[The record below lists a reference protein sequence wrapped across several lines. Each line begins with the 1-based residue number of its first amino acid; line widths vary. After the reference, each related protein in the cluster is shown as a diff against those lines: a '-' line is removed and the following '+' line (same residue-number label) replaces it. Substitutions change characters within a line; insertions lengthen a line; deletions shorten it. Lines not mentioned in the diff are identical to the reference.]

1 MAGSRA
7 LRGAA
12 SGFAFFL
19 GVLEKIGNRVPQPFV
34 LFCWLFA
41 FVAVASTVADL
52 LGASVAVPGK
62 DQVLDVR
69 GVLSLDGLRYLLGH
83 VITNFI
89 DFPGLGNIFVMVM
102 AVNVAMGSGF
112 LEAGVRWLL
121 SRVPGW
127 GVPYAVAFVAAQG
140 HVFSDA
146 SYFVIAPLGAVAF
159 KATGRNPLAGLIG
172 AYACLQGGYAGGFV
186 IGTLDATYIAIT
198 DAAVQLV
205 PGLPPVDV
213 HIAMNYFFTAAVGVI
228 FPLVGGWLIAHVLE
242 PRLPSREEE
251 PAEHVELA
259 ADQRR
264 GLVVAL
270 TAASAFLVLLALG
283 ALVPGGPF
291 HGSDGT
297 LLSSPLLEN
306 LVAVIG
312 VAFVLVGV
320 VFGLVAGT
328 LTKENSLQVLM
339 TRGMRDI
346 AGPTVVVFVIAQVF
360 GILTWSNLGSVL
372 AIGLADLA
380 KSSHV
385 DGFLALLLMVC
396 VSATLNMVITGGGAL
411 WSLVG
416 PVMVPSL
423 MLLGLSPAVI
433 QAAHRIGDSTTT
445 LITPMSVFL
454 IVLLSM
460 AREYEPGLRLGTLMT
475 RLAIFVVPY
484 FAVWLGVL
492 GIFYFFDLPLGPGAG
507 VELGAR

>member
-1 MAGSRA
+1 M
-7 LRGAA
+7 RGAA
-12 SGFAFFL
+12 KGFASFL
-19 GVLEKIGNRVPQPFV
+19 AVLEKVGNRVPQPFV
-34 LFCWLFA
+34 LFCWLFVL
-41 FVAVASTVADL
+41 VALASTIADV
-52 LGASVAVPGK
+52 LGASVTVPGR

-69 GVLSLDGLRYLLGH
+69 GVLSLDGLLYLLGH

-89 DFPGLGNIFVMVM
+89 EFPGLGNIFVMVM
-102 AVNVAMGSGF
+102 AVNVTMGTGF

-121 SRVPGW
+121 SRVPDR

-159 KATGRNPLAGLIG
+159 KAADRNPLAGLIG

-198 DAAVQLV
+198 EAAVQLV

-213 HIAMNYFFTAAVGVI
+213 HIAMNYFFTTAVGLI

-242 PRLPSREEE
+242 PRLPGRGEVLTER
-251 PAEHVELA
+251 VELA
-259 ADQRR
+259 PEQRR
-264 GLVVAL
+264 GLVMAM
-270 TAASAFLVLLALG
+270 AAVSAYLVLLAVG
-283 ALVPGGPF
+283 TLVPGTPF
-291 HGSDGT
+291 HGVDGT

-312 VAFVLVGV
+312 AAFVLVGV

-328 LTKENSLQVLM
+328 LTKENGLQVLM
-339 TRGMRDI
+339 TKGMRDI

-360 GILTWSNLGSVL
+360 GVLTWSNLGGVL

-380 KSSHV
+380 KSLHV
-385 DGFLALLLMVC
+385 DGFLALLVMVC
-396 VSATLNMVITGGGAL
+396 VSAALNMVITGGGSL

-454 IVLLSM
+454 VVLLSM

-475 RLAIFVVPY
+475 RLAIFVIPY

-492 GIFYFFDLPLGPGAG
+492 GIFYFLDLPLGPGAG